1 MNAKGKKT
9 KKKSR
14 ALTASKGKKRSTAK
28 KMTAK
33 KASNKKSVRVSRT
46 STKKAKRKP
55 KKSSAWKISPEK
67 FGATDIWVFKK
78 DGVTIELSQNYQ
90 ISFIIVAQKPN
101 LTKYDPDKGINIDK
115 FKCSYLGVR

>member
-14 ALTASKGKKRSTAK
+14 ARTASKGKKRSTAK

-33 KASNKKSVRVSRT
+33 KASNKKSVRVSKT

-67 FGATDIWVFKK
+67 FGATDVWVFKK
-78 DGVTIELSQNYQ
+78 DGVTIEVSQNYRIQ
-90 ISFIIVAQKPN
+90 LHYRCSKAQF
-101 LTKYDPDKGINIDK
+101 DQ
-115 FKCSYLGVR
+115 VRSGQGYQYR